1 MKESEEV
8 EGIENVGGFKGI
20 NLKSNKKKL
29 LLQLCYDLYFKKK
42 WKQWSFVWKKKK
54 VRPIGWAFD
63 GHQKLSCHKPQLKCL
78 KIKMD
83 MYLTHKVH

>member
-29 LLQLCYDLYFKKK
+29 LLQLCYDLYLKKK
-42 WKQWSFVWKKKK
+42 MKTMVFCLKKKESETH
-54 VRPIGWAFD
+54 R
-63 GHQKLSCHKPQLKCL
+63 LS
-78 KIKMD
+78 I
-83 MYLTHKVH
+83 